1 MIPNQYMKDITSYI
15 ETVDNVEKLLK
26 LAIKKGDI
34 DIIITT
40 LGDFK
45 SATSC
50 LEEML
55 IIAKEERI
63 TA

>member
-15 ETVDNVEKLLK
+15 ETVENVEKLLK

-40 LGDFK
+40 LSYFK